1 MIFQP
6 INLMEETGR
15 PPSTNRNAVISSMAG
30 VLTIVLF
37 CLGVAPIPFTD
48 AICYSISLL
57 FAVIALVLGFTSLLQ
72 IRQSGESGRA
82 LAWIGISVGGLTV
95 VAILCVIAVIVLF
108 FPSLEHYLQQAWIQ
122 LRH

>member
-1 MIFQP
+1 
-6 INLMEETGR
+6 MEQTR
-15 PPSTNRNAVISSMAG
+15 QPPSTNRNAVLSSVAG
-30 VLTIVLF
+30 ALTVVSF

-48 AICYSISLL
+48 IICYSMSLL
-57 FAVIALVLGFTSLLQ
+57 FAVLALALGFTALLQ

-82 LAWIGISVGGLTV
+82 LAWIGIYVGGLTMLAV
-95 VAILCVIAVIVLF
+95 LCIIVVIVSF